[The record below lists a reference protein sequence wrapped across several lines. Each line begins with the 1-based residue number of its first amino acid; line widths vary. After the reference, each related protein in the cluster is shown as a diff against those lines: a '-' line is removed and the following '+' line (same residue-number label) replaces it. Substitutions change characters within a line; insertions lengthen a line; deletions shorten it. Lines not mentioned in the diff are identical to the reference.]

1 MLDVVWRRQDWQVWI
16 NSGTIRISKSLSLR
30 FGTLIFTS
38 NGWVVH
44 NIWGLV
50 WSENAR
56 RGALYQLRAT
66 EGIGKSIV
74 NPCNWKL
81 GFYQSSRRM
90 QTFILSLQTSATAQL
105 LRLATISLLSSLAR
119 NTITSGVVSTL
130 VFTRLYNV
138 SSGRCEPIISNH
150 LGNGVAIQYQHHSIY
165 KSGRDASR
173 AQRVC
178 NSINHF
184 CDEVKWF
191 QSIKTHNRSSNW
203 NIIRY
208 FSYIMFFSFSL
219 PREAS
224 LMWNRN
230 YDSLT
235 KRLV

>member
-1 MLDVVWRRQDWQVWI
+1 MWYGDGRIGKFLVETIWI
-16 NSGTIRISKSLSLR
+16 NSLEGTIRISKSLSLR

-56 RGALYQLRAT
+56 RGALYQLWAT
-66 EGIGKSIV
+66 EGIDKSIV

-90 QTFILSLQTSATAQL
+90 QTFILSLFKPRQQPSFWDWQQ
-105 LRLATISLLSSLAR
+105 
-119 NTITSGVVSTL
+119 SG
-130 VFTRLYNV
+130 
-138 SSGRCEPIISNH
+138 CEPIISNH

-173 AQRVC
+173 AQRVR

-191 QSIKTHNRSSNW
+191 QSIKTHNRSSNR

-235 KRLV
+235 KSKRLV